1 VISRAFQ
8 ALLLVVVLASAAAAQ
23 GLMYAGVWPGDV
35 LIMDEATGSIKD
47 RIHLKHGPALSL
59 TRSQDRK
66 KFYAVTGFM
75 QTIEI
80 VDLDSNQVVDE
91 VTFSEGN
98 RKTIFT
104 RSLAV
109 HPDGLTL
116 FAPVRTTTKEIDRYN
131 IEKPQLAKINIRDKK
146 IEKTLELPPEYG
158 QAGQVGLMRVSPD
171 GKFLYVFSR
180 DVLVIDAAEFKLVD
194 KILLDRPMNPGL
206 GLFRFGSSFE
216 SHDEPNALTF
226 VYNSTDPATNRA
238 MMGIARFN
246 LVDRSLDFY
255 ETGPAVGGSFAVSPD
270 HKRAYIVR
278 NQVGQDE
285 FYVFDLDAKRLLKR
299 QEYGGRPRTAI
310 KVSSD
315 GKKVYLHQAGNTIDY
330 FSADTLQFEK
340 RVELPGDFTTDL
352 FVFPR

>member
-1 VISRAFQ
+1 MISRVFA
-8 ALLLVVVLASAAAAQ
+8 ALLLISIVAGAAAAQ
-23 GLMYAGVWPGDV
+23 GVMYAGVWPADV
-35 LIMDEATGSIKD
+35 LVMDEGSGAIKD
-47 RIHLKHGPALSL
+47 KIHLRHGAAFSL

-66 KFYAVTGFM
+66 RFYAVTGLM
-75 QTIEI
+75 QTIEVI
-80 VDLDSNQVVDE
+80 DLDSKQVVDE

-98 RKTIFT
+98 KKTTFT

-109 HPDGLTL
+109 HPDGITV
-116 FAPVRTTTKEIDRYN
+116 FAPIRTTTKEIDRFTLD
-131 IEKPQLAKINIRDKK
+131 KPQLAKINMRDKK
-146 IEKTLELPPEYG
+146 IEKTLELPAEYG
-158 QAGQVGLMRVSPD
+158 QAGLMRVSPD

-180 DVLVIDAAEFKLVD
+180 DILIIDVADFKLVD
-194 KILLDRPMNPGL
+194 KIMMDRPVYPGL

-226 VYNSTDPATNRA
+226 VYNSTDLMTNRT
-238 MMGIARFN
+238 MMGIAHFN
-246 LVDRSLDFY
+246 LVDRNLDFY
-255 ETGPAVGGSFAVSPD
+255 ETGPSIGGSFSVSPD

-285 FYVFDLDAKRLLKR
+285 FYVFDLEAKRLVKR
-299 QEYGGRPRTAI
+299 QEYEGRPRTAI

-330 FSADTLQFEK
+330 LDAATLKFEK